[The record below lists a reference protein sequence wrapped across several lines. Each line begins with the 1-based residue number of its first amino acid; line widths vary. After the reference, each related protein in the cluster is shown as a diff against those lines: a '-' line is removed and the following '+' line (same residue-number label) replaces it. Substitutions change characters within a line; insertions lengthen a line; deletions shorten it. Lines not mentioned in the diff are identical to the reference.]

1 MKKAVI
7 NIVLIGILLSVFS
20 CNSKKNELPY
30 YNTPDFTPQWLD
42 KSEANE
48 RITHV
53 IDSFNFTDQDAASFS
68 SEKLKGKFHV
78 SNFFFTSCPGI
89 CPKMT
94 NYLGLVQ
101 NKFINEDQLV
111 LLSYTVTPWADS
123 VSRLKQYAEQYE
135 VKNKRWHLLTG
146 NKSDI
151 YSLARKSYFAEEE
164 PGFDKDSTNFL
175 HTEHML
181 LVDKTGRLRGIY
193 NGTLQL
199 EAERLIEDIGLLLK
213 E

>member
-1 MKKAVI
+1 
-7 NIVLIGILLSVFS
+7 
-20 CNSKKNELPY
+20 
-30 YNTPDFTPQWLD
+30 
-42 KSEANE
+42 
-48 RITHV
+48 
-53 IDSFNFTDQDAASFS
+53 
-68 SEKLKGKFHV
+68 
-78 SNFFFTSCPGI
+78 
-89 CPKMT
+89 
-94 NYLGLVQ
+94 
-101 NKFINEDQLV
+101 
-111 LLSYTVTPWADS
+111 
-123 VSRLKQYAEQYE
+123 

-151 YSLARKSYFAEEE
+151 YALARKSYFAEEE

-199 EAERLIEDIGLLLK
+199 EAERMIEDIELLLK